1 MPSRYASPRYI
12 ASALGVLRSLL
23 VAGFVINSAPL
34 IAASPNVQSALAYR
48 DPYVWHL
55 ADRLATGAMLMIGL
69 YENSSLPPDF
79 RFQVEGSFRILYHR
93 GLVAC
98 DGPLDE
104 IALRVDKSQVMALR
118 SLDDAAL
125 SASLVDA
132 ALTAEVQETL
142 LNWNRSVF
150 PTFLEMVKSGHHP
163 AGLPAC
169 LNPNYVLPPAVRS
182 AVK

>member
-132 ALTAEVQETL
+132 ALTAEVQEAL

>member
-1 MPSRYASPRYI
+1 MPFMSASYASPRYI
-12 ASALGVLRSLL
+12 ASALSVLRSVL
-23 VAGFVINSAPL
+23 VAGFMINSAPL
-34 IAASPNVQSALAYR
+34 LAASPDVQSALAYR

-55 ADRLATGAMLMIGL
+55 ADRLATGAMLMVGL

-79 RFQVEGSFRILYHR
+79 RFQVEGSFQVLYHR

-104 IALRVDKSQVMALR
+104 VALRVDKSQVMALR

-125 SASLVDA
+125 STALVDE
-132 ALTAEVQETL
+132 ALTAEVQEAL

-150 PTFLEMVKSGHHP
+150 PTYLEMVKSGHHP
-163 AGLPAC
+163 VGLPAC
-169 LNPNYVLPPAVRS
+169 LNPNYVLPPAAR
-182 AVK
+182 

>member
-132 ALTAEVQETL
+132 ALTAEVQEAL
-142 LNWNRSVF
+142 LSWNRSVF